1 VVDEFKV
8 EDAELDPSP
17 PDLVS
22 RRFFIYHV
30 AFWGGGAVLIGPAC
44 SLLEGKKKPTA
55 APPGRARSFVSGH
68 RSFSNEEWAVLLAAC
83 DRVLPRDEDPGALDA
98 GVPEYI
104 DRMMQTPE
112 LYEMR
117 GDLTNG
123 LQLIDGKSR
132 AQYGKGFAEITA
144 EQQDA
149 MLKSFRTQPTTSPEG
164 HFFEL
169 LVVFVLEGFLGDPS
183 YGGNK
188 ERVGWTLV
196 GFDTSMPAD
205 YKPGQPMVHLHHPE
219 KSGG

>member
-1 VVDEFKV
+1 M
-8 EDAELDPSP
+8 L
-17 PDLVS
+17 L
-22 RRFFIYHV
+22 
-30 AFWGGGAVLIGPAC
+30 GPAC
-44 SLLEGKKKPTA
+44 DLLEGKKPA
-55 APPGRARSFVSGH
+55 SARPPPGPARSFVTGH
-68 RSFSNEEWAVLLAAC
+68 RSFSNAEWAVLLAAC
-83 DRVLPRDEDPGALDA
+83 DRALPRDQDPGALDA

-123 LQLIDGKSR
+123 LQLLDGRSR
-132 AQYGKGFAEITA
+132 AEHGKGFAEIPA

-149 MLKSFRTQPTTSPEG
+149 LLKAFRTQPTSSPEG

-169 LVVFVLEGFLGDPS
+169 LMVFVLEGFLGDPS

-188 ERVGWTLV
+188 DRVGWQLV
-196 GFDTSMPAD
+196 GFDTSMPAN
-205 YKPGQPMVHLHHPE
+205 YQPGQPMVHLHHPG